1 MTKKLPLCLPAAA
14 GMLLCGLFLFAC
26 APSSKPPA
34 PTTPPPTAAETQT
47 EDRSPTDTPPPD
59 LPVTSPPEPGGAD
72 DSGGPYA
79 PQPGDGALQSGQVFI
94 ETQDVLTLESF
105 PPQFVLR
112 LTGALPTPC
121 HRLRIRIDPP
131 DSGGQLRVGV
141 YSLVDPNAICTQ
153 VLQSFE
159 ASTPLRGLKA
169 GKYSVVVNDTPVAE
183 IAVP

>member
-1 MTKKLPLCLPAAA
+1 MPKNSPLRLPAAA
-14 GMLLCGLFLFAC
+14 GMLLCSLFLFAC
-26 APSSKPPA
+26 APAAEPPA
-34 PTTPPPTAAETQT
+34 PATPPPTAAGTQT
-47 EDRSPTDTPPPD
+47 PDRSPTNTSPPD
-59 LPVTSPPEPGGAD
+59 QPVTSPPEPGEAD
-72 DSGGPYA
+72 DSDEPYA
-79 PQPGDGALQSGQVFI
+79 PQPGDGALQSGPVFI

-131 DSGGQLRVGV
+131 DAGGQLKVRV
-141 YSLVDPNAICTQ
+141 YSLVDPNAICAQ

-159 ASTPLRGLKA
+159 ASMPLRGLEA
-169 GKYSVVVNDTPVAE
+169 GKYSVAVNDAPVAE